1 LTIKNQK
8 DTVFSLITTSTGIM
22 QHSTFVRLPIAIVIL
37 LTLSIDTL
45 MAAPP
50 EGYRFLSL
58 TEATQLASS
67 ENKPML
73 LYFGRYGCTTCRKMH
88 AEVFSDASLSA
99 KYNTAFVLAYV
110 DTESGNRIKL
120 GNGERTTEMQ
130 FATRSRILGTP
141 TFIYFSPE
149 QKPLFKKAGFQT
161 VDQMNL
167 YGDYI
172 LENHYQSMPLQEFMA
187 RQ

>member
-1 LTIKNQK
+1 
-8 DTVFSLITTSTGIM
+8 M
-22 QHSTFVRLPIAIVIL
+22 QYSSIARLPVAILFIL
-37 LTLSIDTL
+37 ILSIGTL
-45 MAAPP
+45 MAGPP
-50 EGYRFLSL
+50 EGYRFQSL
-58 TEATQLASS
+58 TDAARQAGS

-73 LYFGRYGCTTCRKMH
+73 LYFGRYGCSTCRKMH
-88 AEVFSDASLSA
+88 AEVFIDESLSA
-99 KYNTAFVLAYV
+99 KLNNDFVLAYV
-110 DTESGNRIKL
+110 DTESGDRIQL
-120 GNGERTTEMQ
+120 ANGERITEMQ

-161 VDQMNL
+161 IAQMNL

-172 LENHYQSMPLQEFMA
+172 LGNHYKSMPLKEFMA